1 VIRVSFLFGLFLVS
15 AVSGF
20 SQTGLDKVRKV
31 RENTLK
37 EIELANKM
45 LEETKSKT
53 KQSLQEIDLINEK
66 LKKRQQVLLNLATE
80 TAIVEG
86 TIEEYENQIRLL
98 DRQINALKS
107 LYAKM
112 VIQSYKRKWKDNFI
126 IYLMS
131 ADNMNQFY
139 QRIRFF
145 KTYSSYIKSQKL
157 QTEALKVQYLEKK
170 EGLLRH
176 KAEKDRLLRS
186 TRKEVATIQ
195 DEGSKKRKLVSELK
209 GRQAEIE
216 KDLKEKERLAKRL
229 DNEMTK
235 ILDAE
240 RRKTSRGTVKAGM
253 TPVEQIIATDFEKN
267 RGRLPWPTQHGI
279 ITGKYGEH
287 QHPDFKSVKVRNDG
301 IYISTLQGESARA
314 IFKGVVSKVFSIPGQ
329 NYTVIIRHGS
339 YFTLYHNLTEVRVK
353 AGQNVDVKEVIG
365 KVFTDPE
372 TKETTLYFQVWKET
386 ERSDPEIWLAA
397 Q

>member
-1 VIRVSFLFGLFLVS
+1 MIRVSYFIGFFLLM

-31 RENTLK
+31 KENTLK
-37 EIELANKM
+37 EIELANRM

-66 LKKRQQVLLNLATE
+66 LKKRQQVMLNLATE

-86 TIEEYENQIRLL
+86 TIEEYENQIQLL
-98 DRQINALKS
+98 DREVTALKA
-107 LYAKM
+107 LYSKM
-112 VIQSYKRKWKDNFI
+112 VVQSYKRKWKDNFI
-126 IYLMS
+126 IYLLS
-131 ADNMNQFY
+131 SENMNQFY
-139 QRIRFF
+139 QRFRFF

-157 QTEALKVQYLEKK
+157 NNEALKAQYIEKK
-170 EGLLRH
+170 EGLQKH
-176 KAEKDRLLRS
+176 KAEKERLLRS
-186 TRKEVATIQ
+186 TKKEVATIQ
-195 DEGSKKRKLVSELK
+195 DEGSKKRKLVNELK
-209 GRQAEIE
+209 GKQAEIE
-216 KDLKEKERLAKRL
+216 KDLKEKEKLAKRL
-229 DNEMTK
+229 DNEMAK

-240 RRKTSRGTVKAGM
+240 RRKTNKGTVKAGM

-301 IYISTLQGESARA
+301 IYISTLQGENART

-339 YFTLYHNLTEVRVK
+339 YFTLYHNLVDVRVK
-353 AGQNVDVKEVIG
+353 TGQSVDVKEVIG